1 MDLISSS
8 ITTHIYA
15 VSLMFVIMCI
25 NFYVVT
31 RTENFMLL
39 AKRLRIATPIFHALN
54 FIAFYT
60 GAIIV
65 AFVWNNNQDSILY
78 IKPTVILMVLL
89 SIFLMVLEIKRYK
102 KMRIIKLKE
111 YDKQTE
117 FKTFA
122 KKIYII
128 QIVTILVFGLIFE
141 LYAGII

>member
-15 VSLMFVIMCI
+15 VSLMFIIMCI
-25 NFYVVT
+25 NFYVVSK
-31 RTENFMLL
+31 TENFIVLV
-39 AKRLRIATPIFHALN
+39 KRLRVATPIFHALN
-54 FIAFYT
+54 FTAFYT

-65 AFVWNNNQDSILY
+65 AFVWNNNQDSVLY
-78 IKPTVILMVLL
+78 IKPTVILMFFL

-102 KMRIIKLKE
+102 KMRVIKSKE

-128 QIVTILVFGLIFE
+128 QISAIIIFGLIFE
-141 LYAGII
+141 LYAGIS